1 MPGQLATVN
10 FTGMFTVISNQT
22 IIMGMRPCVDLL
34 TEIVG
39 NDEFDNRSGTDDS
52 TKNHMIQLIEN
63 CDRTRRL
70 ITYNPDNIDIKNVVD
85 YDVPLEPSLCPLAM
99 DGVQMSSK
107 PKVHLPWK
115 FDGTDP
121 NIPTWDTL
129 RFRNGLGGILYGHV
143 SNILVQYTR
152 LESARKIWMIT
163 VNDSLRMFTL
173 MQSFRDVCERLL
185 GHDNQVDIA
194 QPLATD
200 EPSNSPLPNRVGET
214 AVEYGSSLQN
224 KDT

>member
-1 MPGQLATVN
+1 MPYLATVN
-10 FTGMFTVISNQT
+10 FTGMRTEISNQT

-70 ITYNPDNIDIKNVVD
+70 ITRNPNELDIKSVVD
-85 YDVPLEPSLCPLAM
+85 YDIPLEASLSPIAM
-99 DGVQMSSK
+99 DNVQMASR
-107 PKVHLPWK
+107 PKLQLPWR
-115 FDGTDP
+115 FDGSDP

-129 RFRNGLGGILYGHV
+129 RFRNGLGGVLYGHT

-152 LESARKIWMIT
+152 LESARKTWMIT
-163 VNDSLRMFTL
+163 VADSLRMHSL
-173 MQSFRDVCERLL
+173 MQSFRDICDKLL

-200 EPSNSPLPNRVGET
+200 EPSNSPLPNRITET

-224 KDT
+224 KSN